1 MSTEL
6 PDGVSVEDARA
17 HADMFVRVSAL
28 VNLMR
33 DYLNAPKGSADDR
46 AALDALEEY
55 VEEMLDDPLAA
66 GTAIMYLADLIVIA
80 ADQGD
85 VDRWFRKNID
95 LAASVIREAGD

>member
-17 HADMFVRVSAL
+17 NADMFVRVGAL

-33 DYLNAPKGSADDR
+33 DYLYAPKGSVDER
-46 AALDALEEY
+46 SALDALEEY
-55 VEEMLDDPLAA
+55 ADEMVASPIVASE
-66 GTAIMYLADLIVIA
+66 AILYLGSCIVTA

-85 VDRWFRKNID
+85 VDRWFADHLDR
-95 LAASVIREAGD
+95 AATVIREAD